1 MADEAEKKPSFG
13 VALDLITSTLRGF
26 DESAQRTMI
35 STVCALLSLKVDAV
49 TAAIPS
55 LASALAV
62 SPHATPVMPATS
74 ETKLAGLDIRT
85 LKEQKKPSSA
95 QQMAAVVAF
104 YLQEVAP
111 ETERKETIKT
121 EDLETYFKQARYEL
135 PKKLEQVLDKGKR
148 AGYFESPARGTFRL
162 TRVGY
167 NLVAHK
173 MPAEG

>member
-1 MADEAEKKPSFG
+1 MAEEAEKKPSFG
-13 VALDLITSTLRGF
+13 AALDLITSTLKGF
-26 DESAQRTMI
+26 DEPAQRTMI
-35 STVCALLSLKVDAV
+35 STVCALLNLKVDVGAQAPAAAV
-49 TAAIPS
+49 DTISTPAKAAAAPMGN
-55 LASALAV
+55 L
-62 SPHATPVMPATS
+62 
-74 ETKLAGLDIRT
+74 KLSGLDIRT

-104 YLQEVAP
+104 YLQEIAP
-111 ETERKETIKT
+111 EVERKDTIKT
-121 EDLETYFKQARYEL
+121 DDLEAYFKQARYEL

-148 AGYFESPARGTFRL
+148 AGYFESPSRGTFKL